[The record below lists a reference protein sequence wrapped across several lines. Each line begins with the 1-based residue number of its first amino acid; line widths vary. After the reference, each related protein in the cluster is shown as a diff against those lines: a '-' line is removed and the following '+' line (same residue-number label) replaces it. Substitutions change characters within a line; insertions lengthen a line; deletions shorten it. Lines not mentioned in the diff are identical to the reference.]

1 MKAIHANPK
10 EVRKLFTDEFI
21 VPDFQRPY
29 SWNKE
34 ECENLWDDLI
44 EFIEQKP
51 QSDEKYFLGNIVI
64 HEEGKAFVVIDG
76 QQRLTTLLLLIKS
89 LFARAGVVH
98 ALEKCLKKEDPLT
111 AKLVNEL
118 RVESKVLAS
127 DKNDLYDLV
136 FNNGKNLQSGRFL
149 ENYRLFQM
157 KLEKW
162 IEEKNNDPNALNNL
176 ILVLLD
182 QVVIL
187 PIHCGSE
194 DDALTI
200 FETINNRGVPLT
212 DADIFK
218 AKLHASSGADKDEF
232 LESWNRIENHEWL
245 FRIHMHIL
253 RAKASDTAKEKAL
266 RTYFTK
272 DNLIKRDWR
281 TLMKSLETYYEIT
294 NSTWADGE
302 IYSYWGILSTYPN
315 YYWNYPLF
323 VFLHKHGN
331 FDRKNGFTLPANKID
346 SFKELIKEAVKYY
359 FIKGVVHNSVNAVKD
374 TTFRVCSK
382 IEQDS
387 GFIEELRDSR
397 LTDIEE
403 FERRLRSNFYGRYLR
418 GLVLLGSLLNEK
430 QKYDDFYSIV
440 LGQYHI
446 EHILPKKWNDYDN
459 WTDEL
464 WTKNIDTLG
473 NLVPLEWKLNISAQN
488 EFFQK
493 KKNKYLQSKVQD
505 VLELSKINQWYPED
519 LLNRHEK
526 ILQRLLDFAKL

>member
-10 EVRKLFTDEFI
+10 EIRKLFTDEFI

-34 ECENLWDDLI
+34 ECENFWNDLI
-44 EFIEQKP
+44 EFLNQRP
-51 QSDEKYFLGNIVI
+51 QPDEKYFLGNIVI
-64 HEEGKAFVVIDG
+64 HEEGRAFVVIDG

-89 LFARAGVVH
+89 LFSKAGVVQ

-118 RVESKVLAS
+118 RVESRVLAS
-127 DKNDLYDLV
+127 DKSELYDII
-136 FNNGKNLQSGRFL
+136 FHNGSNLQSGRFL
-149 ENYRLFQM
+149 DNYKLFQS
-157 KLEKW
+157 KLDKW
-162 IEEKNNDPNALNNL
+162 LSEQNNDPNALNSL
-176 ILVLLD
+176 ILTLLD
-182 QVVIL
+182 QVVVL

-218 AKLHASSGADKDEF
+218 AKLHSASGEDKDIF
-232 LESWNRIENHEWL
+232 LASWNRIEQHEWL

-253 RAKASDTAKEKAL
+253 RAKASETGKETAL
-266 RTYFTK
+266 RTFFTK
-272 DNLIKRDWR
+272 DNLIKLDWKSM
-281 TLMKSLETYYEIT
+281 MKSLETYYEIS
-294 NSTWADGE
+294 NSPWADGE
-302 IYSYWGILSTYPN
+302 IYSYWGILQTYPN

-323 VFLHKHGN
+323 VYLHKYGI
-331 FDRKNGFTLPANKID
+331 FDRSSGFILPDTHFD

-359 FIKGVVHNSVNAVKD
+359 FQKGVVHNSVNAVKD
-374 TTFRVCSK
+374 ATFRVCSK
-382 IEQDS
+382 IEEGR
-387 GFIEELRDSR
+387 GFIEEFKESR
-397 LTDIEE
+397 LADTEE
-403 FERRLRSNFYGRYLR
+403 FERRLLSDNYGRYLR
-418 GLVLLGSLLNEK
+418 GLVLLGALLNKE
-430 QKYDDFYSIV
+430 QNFDDFHIVV

-464 WTKNIDTLG
+464 WTRSIDTIG

-488 EFFQK
+488 EFFQR
-493 KKNKYLQSKVQD
+493 KKNRYGQSKIQD
-505 VLELSKINQWYPED
+505 VLDLCKSNKWYPED
-519 LLNRHEK
+519 LSDRHK
-526 ILQRLLDFAKL
+526 IVLQRIINFVKE